1 MQRLREFISERLR
14 FYLVE
19 ILNEVSDFFQTFHE
33 SRQEVGNGI
42 GNQFCRI
49 VFELQWDG
57 IGRIDPPIILR
68 ILHFASPLTFMLDFT
83 PIMYVK
89 LADSTLGIEKAI
101 VASHFPHFLIF
112 FILSMKKYFWKFSR
126 IFSMKLPVS
135 RRLYL
140 RVDRVPDFGIYHNRS
155 NIEKIPTISWKIGSP
170 SPSNWSDIPVIR

>member
-1 MQRLREFISERLR
+1 MQRLREFISEKLR

-112 FILSMKKYFWKFSR
+112 FILSMKNIFWKFSR

-140 RVDRVPDFGIYHNRS
+140 RVDRVSHFGI
-155 NIEKIPTISWKIGSP
+155 
-170 SPSNWSDIPVIR
+170 